1 MHSSTTVKHY
11 TGLSSGDI
19 TRIIYVTA
27 EKSEGNIHDV
37 GTSMLVQKGIKAA
50 NKMVKQALQENR
62 IEMITYIRDE
72 IKAKLKK

>member
-1 MHSSTTVKHY
+1 
-11 TGLSSGDI
+11 
-19 TRIIYVTA
+19 
-27 EKSEGNIHDV
+27 
-37 GTSMLVQKGIKAA
+37 MLVQKGIKAA